1 MRKSLFLLLTQVS
14 SSEYEMRLLLLVG
27 SVNFYPKLSLV
38 YVNTLILFKMTVSK
52 MCMHSYINLSLTRII
67 MRIIIPQTNK
77 PLSAF
82 SDSQTTF
89 KTL

>member
-1 MRKSLFLLLTQVS
+1 MS

-38 YVNTLILFKMTVSK
+38 YVNTLILFKIVY
-52 MCMHSYINLSLTRII
+52 MHSYINLSLTRII
-67 MRIIIPQTNK
+67 MRIIIPQPNK